1 MFFIV
6 TGQEVNGPLAV
17 TCETAAA
24 AVEKARA
31 FVVGGVLNV
40 LIADADGRQ
49 HPLDDFHR
57 LLLGTQ
63 SLRSRNIVPWKALL
77 EGQA

>member
-1 MFFIV
+1 MFFVV
-6 TGQEVNGPLAV
+6 TGQGLNGPLAV

-31 FVVGGVLNV
+31 YIADGVLDV

-49 HPLDDFHR
+49 HPPDDFHR
-57 LLLGTQ
+57 LLLGTH
-63 SLRSRNIVPWKALL
+63 SS
-77 EGQA
+77 

>member
-6 TGQEVNGPLAV
+6 TGQWLNGPLAA

-31 FVVGGVLNV
+31 FIAGGVLNV

-49 HPLDDFHR
+49 HPPDDFQR
-57 LLLGTQ
+57 LLVGTQ
-63 SLRSRNIVPWKALL
+63 SL
-77 EGQA
+77 

>member
-1 MFFIV
+1 MFFVV
-6 TGQEVNGPLAV
+6 TGQGLNGLVAV

-31 FVVGGVLNV
+31 LIADGVLDV

-49 HPLDDFHR
+49 HPPNDFHR

-63 SLRSRNIVPWKALL
+63 SS
-77 EGQA
+77 

>member
-6 TGQEVNGPLAV
+6 TGQGLNGPPAA
-17 TCETAAA
+17 TCETKAA

-31 FVVGGVLNV
+31 FIAGGVLNV

-49 HPLDDFHR
+49 HPPDDFHR
-57 LLLGTQ
+57 LLVGTQ
-63 SLRSRNIVPWKALL
+63 SL
-77 EGQA
+77 